1 MLVRWYFKTGFKY
14 ERRVNGQ
21 CQVIGRLCPVKSLND
36 RTYCP
41 VFYTSNEPVI
51 IHRRGGGKRRI
62 WGSTRWNLAVPPL
75 NVTSLI
81 RVIPPNNFFI
91 FDDFRYPPLPNVFI
105 F

>member
-41 VFYTSNEPVI
+41 VFYISNEPVI
-51 IHRRGGGKRRI
+51 IHRRGGGGGGAGGFGAPQGEI
-62 WGSTRWNLAVPPL
+62 
-75 NVTSLI
+75 
-81 RVIPPNNFFI
+81 
-91 FDDFRYPPLPNVFI
+91 
-105 F
+105 

>member
-51 IHRRGGGKRRI
+51 IHRRGGGEEAEDLGLHKVKFSR
-62 WGSTRWNLAVPPL
+62 SPFKCYFTDSSDPP
-75 NVTSLI
+75 
-81 RVIPPNNFFI
+81 
-91 FDDFRYPPLPNVFI
+91 
-105 F
+105 

>member
-41 VFYTSNEPVI
+41 VFYISNEPVI
-51 IHRRGGGKRRI
+51 IHRRGGGGGGG
-62 WGSTRWNLAVPPL
+62 GSGGFGAPQGE
-75 NVTSLI
+75 I
-81 RVIPPNNFFI
+81 
-91 FDDFRYPPLPNVFI
+91 
-105 F
+105 